1 MRIYL
6 SRILILN
13 VNIKMLMLEYNMR
26 AESHVGSSRIIVI
39 TLNKISYKEKGKAG
53 WLMHTWY
60 LVCASYILYGELIM

>member
-1 MRIYL
+1 MGKRIYL
-6 SRILILN
+6 FRILILN

-53 WLMHTWY
+53 WLMDTW
-60 LVCASYILYGELIM
+60 YILYGESIM